1 MTDQNRQTEV
11 LDDLKE
17 QEIELREAYVELDD
31 NQRKV
36 RKNIKRI
43 VKLRRKREKT
53 IKLVVHPNPTKAILL
68 YYLIGQLEKE
78 TFSATRFKH
87 YTAQGVTQSKSL
99 GSTEKFLNGAVGWTL
114 RQ

>member
-1 MTDQNRQTEV
+1 MTNQDEQTEV
-11 LDDLKE
+11 LSDLRE
-17 QEIELREAYVELDD
+17 QDIELREAYVELNI

-43 VKLRRKREKT
+43 VKLRKKREET
-53 IKLVVHPNPTKAILL
+53 IKLVVPPNPTKAVLL

-78 TFSATRFKH
+78 THSAIRFKH
-87 YTAQGVTQSKSL
+87 YTAQGVTQTKSI
-99 GSTEKFLNGAVGWTL
+99 GTTEIFLNGAVNWTL